1 MPSYAYIGTFTD
13 SLYAELCSFTIL
25 RFLSMH
31 SIGHLLKTEG
41 FRQLPNGKTLP
52 RGLSGGVSFCGF
64 FAGLTGSALISLL
77 ALPFF
82 GIQGFVITLCMG
94 FFGSVIDSVLGST
107 LQRKYE
113 GLNGLRQ
120 DKAVYINQ
128 LPAAG
133 LNFVTNNTVN
143 LLCLFIVALTGPLL
157 FIRIPL

>member
-1 MPSYAYIGTFTD
+1 M
-13 SLYAELCSFTIL
+13 
-25 RFLSMH
+25 
-31 SIGHLLKTEG
+31 
-41 FRQLPNGKTLP
+41 
-52 RGLSGGVSFCGF
+52 
-64 FAGLTGSALISLL
+64 SLL
-77 ALPFF
+77 ALPVF

-157 FIRIPL
+157 FIRLPL